1 LTGQKKFPI
10 ALTTPPEIAYSGKK
24 CNKVFFYGIQ
34 ARQRVEFQRAGG
46 PGMFQGSSA
55 LLLDAKGRMTVPS
68 RHRDALAIQC
78 EGRLTLTRSPD
89 GCLLLFPRPVWE
101 VHRERIAALPMNA
114 RAWTRIFLGSAC
126 DVDMDTTGR
135 ILIAPELRQAARLDK
150 DVMLLG
156 MGSHFEVWDAP
167 TLVERDQQAIAAG
180 LPDALS
186 NFSF

>member
-1 LTGQKKFPI
+1 
-10 ALTTPPEIAYSGKK
+10 
-24 CNKVFFYGIQ
+24 
-34 ARQRVEFQRAGG
+34 
-46 PGMFQGSSA
+46 MFQGSSA

-68 RHRDALAIQC
+68 RHRDALVVQC

-114 RAWTRIFLGSAC
+114 RGWTRIYLGSAS
-126 DVDMDTTGR
+126 DVDMDGTGR
-135 ILIAPELRQAARLDK
+135 ILIAPELRQAAQLSK

-156 MGSHFEVWDAP
+156 MGSHFEVWDLN
-167 TLVERDQQAIAAG
+167 TLSAKEEQTLAAG
-180 LPDALS
+180 LPDALA